1 MGLQDTARRRVDRSS
16 ATFDSPLL
24 RSRAFYFMT
33 AIDDLFANLKASGK
47 KALMP
52 FITAGDPSVQFTS
65 TVLQRLDALG
75 CSLAEVGI
83 PYSDPIADGP
93 VIQASYT
100 RALNHKVK
108 LEQIFEMVA
117 RDRAKWSMPLVSMV
131 SYAIIH
137 RQGPAKYVDAAKAA
151 GFAGAIVPD
160 LLVEESVEFSQI
172 CKDRDFNLI
181 QLVTPT
187 TPPERALK
195 IAEQSSGF
203 LYFVS
208 VTGITGERTELP
220 PGLVDRVGW
229 LRERTR
235 LPICIGFGIS
245 KPEHV
250 RLLSPVCDGLIVG
263 SAIVR
268 CLEKASVSET
278 EALDAASQLVQE
290 LLAALNPEIGS

>member
-1 MGLQDTARRRVDRSS
+1 
-16 ATFDSPLL
+16 
-24 RSRAFYFMT
+24 MT
-33 AIDDLFANLKASGK
+33 AIDELFSNLKSSGK

-65 TVLQRLDALG
+65 KVLQRLDALG

-100 RALNHKVK
+100 RALSHKVK

-160 LLVEESVEFSQI
+160 LLVEESVEFSKI
-172 CKDRDFNLI
+172 CRDRDFNLI

-195 IAEQSSGF
+195 IAEQSTGF

-268 CLEKASVSET
+268 CLEKATTSEA
-278 EALDAASQLVQE
+278 EALDAASRLVQE
-290 LLAALNPEIGS
+290 LLAALNPKSGS